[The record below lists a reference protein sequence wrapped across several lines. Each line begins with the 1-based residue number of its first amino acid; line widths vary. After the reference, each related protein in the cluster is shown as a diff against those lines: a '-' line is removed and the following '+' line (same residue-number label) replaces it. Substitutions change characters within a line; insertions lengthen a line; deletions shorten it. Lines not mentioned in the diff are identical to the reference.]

1 MNETQP
7 AIEVERLSKRF
18 DATVALDDVSFSVA
32 PGEVRALIGENGAGK
47 STLVKIL
54 SGLIRQ
60 DSGSVSLFGESVAL
74 GRPARAHR
82 FGIHTAFQEMTLVD
96 DLTVTQNMLLPY
108 EPAPILG
115 QVDRRKSQQ
124 LVAQNFA
131 DLNLENIDPGA
142 LVSEL
147 DLSTRQ
153 KIEIAKAVSRKPRVL
168 LLDEPTSTLSV
179 SDVDWL
185 GRLIKDLSGDGVT
198 LVFITHRMAE
208 VRRFCSG
215 LTVLRNGQ
223 HAGSFKV
230 NEVSDAEVVRLVIG
244 RSLGAIYPE
253 KEDFRQYDVPAPALA
268 GKALSTGQQL
278 QDVSL
283 QLWPG
288 EVLGIGALQG
298 MGQLELFEALFG
310 ITGLREGRVELA
322 GKAVTLATPA
332 DAVRAGIGI
341 SLVPEDRKSEGL
353 FLTLPGAGNVS
364 IPVIERLAQ
373 FGWIIREAEAAA
385 VDEVLERLN
394 VHPRALYKSVS
405 SFSGGNQQKI
415 AIAKWLL
422 ARSKVLLMFDPTRGV
437 DIGTKHEIYVLI
449 RELAKEGNAILFYS
463 TEIPELVNVCDRV
476 LVMYRGRMVKELL
489 GDQLSEENIMTYAL
503 GSQEAEPKA
512 AESSPTPATSN
523 QCAATPSF
531 PPCR

>member
-1 MNETQP
+1 MNESQT
-7 AIEVERLSKRF
+7 AIEVESLSKRF

-32 PGEVRALIGENGAGK
+32 KGDVRALIGENGAGK

-60 DSGSVSLFGESVAL
+60 DSGAVSLFGETVAV
-74 GRPARAHR
+74 GRPLRAHR
-82 FGIHTAFQEMTLVD
+82 LGIHTAFQEMTLVD

-108 EPAPILG
+108 EPAPIIG
-115 QVDRRKSQQ
+115 QIDRRKSRR
-124 LVAQNFA
+124 LVAEHFA
-131 DLNLENIDPGA
+131 ELSLENVDPGA

-153 KIEIAKAVSRKPRVL
+153 KIEIAKAVSRKPRLL
-168 LLDEPTSTLSV
+168 LLDEPTSTLSG

-185 GRLIKDLSGDGVT
+185 GALIEKLSADGVT

-208 VRRFCSG
+208 VRRFCGG

-223 HAGSFKV
+223 HAGSFAV
-230 NEVSDAEVVRLVIG
+230 DDVSDADVVRLVIG
-244 RSLGAIYPE
+244 RSLGAIYPV
-253 KEDFRQYDVPAPALA
+253 KEDYQLQDAPAPALA
-268 GKALSTGQQL
+268 GKSLSTSGQL
-278 QDVSL
+278 RDASF

-310 ITGLREGRVELA
+310 VTGLREGSVELD
-322 GKAVTLATPA
+322 GKAVTLTSPA

-353 FLTLPGAGNVS
+353 FLSLTGAANVS
-364 IPVIERLAQ
+364 IPVIERLAK
-373 FGWIIREAEAAA
+373 FGWIVREAEATA

-437 DIGTKHEIYVLI
+437 DIGTKHEIYILI
-449 RELAKEGNAILFYS
+449 RELAKEGNAILFYT

-476 LVMYRGRMVKELL
+476 LVMYRGRVVKELL
-489 GDQLSEENIMTYAL
+489 GDEISEENIMIHAL
-503 GSQEAEPKA
+503 GGPVQSGPVQ
-512 AESSPTPATSN
+512 SGPA
-523 QCAATPSF
+523 QPGAPGERG
-531 PPCR
+531 P

>member
-1 MNETQP
+1 MNDIQS
-7 AIEVERLSKRF
+7 AIEVEGLSKRF

-54 SGLIRQ
+54 SGLVRQ
-60 DSGSVSLFGESVAL
+60 DSGHISVFGEAVAI

-96 DLTVTQNMLLPY
+96 DLTITQNMLLPY
-108 EPAPILG
+108 EPAPLLG
-115 QVDRRKSQQ
+115 QIDRRKSRQ
-124 LVAQNFA
+124 LVAEHFA
-131 DLNLENIDPGA
+131 ALSLENVDPGA

-153 KIEIAKAVSRKPRVL
+153 KIEIAKAVSRNPRVL

-185 GRLIKDLSGDGVT
+185 GALIKKLSGDGVT

-223 HAGSFKV
+223 HAGSFQV
-230 NEVSDAEVVRLVIG
+230 DEVSDAEVVRLVIG
-244 RSLGAIYPE
+244 RSLGAIYPK
-253 KEDFRQYDVPAPALA
+253 KEDFRRHDAAAPALS
-268 GKALSTGQQL
+268 GTALSTGRKL
-278 QDVSL
+278 QDASL

-310 ITGLREGRVELA
+310 VTGLREGSVELD
-322 GKAVTLATPA
+322 GKPVTLATPA

-341 SLVPEDRKSEGL
+341 SLVPEDRKTEGL
-353 FLTLPGAGNVS
+353 FLTLPGAANVS
-364 IPVIERLAQ
+364 IPVIERLAS
-373 FGWIIREAEAAA
+373 FGWIVKEAEAAA
-385 VDEVLERLN
+385 VDEVLDRLN
-394 VHPRALYKSVS
+394 VHPRALYKAVS

-437 DIGTKHEIYVLI
+437 DIGTKHEIYILI

-476 LVMYRGRMVKELL
+476 LVMYRGRVVKELL
-489 GDQLSEENIMTYAL
+489 GDDISEENIMTYAL
-503 GSQEAEPKA
+503 GSPA
-512 AESSPTPATSN
+512 AESTAPAEGQSV
-523 QCAATPSF
+523 
-531 PPCR
+531 

>member
-168 LLDEPTSTLSV
+168 LLDEPTSNIDLETDTRMMEILKKNLSA
-179 SDVDWL
+179 
-185 GRLIKDLSGDGVT
+185 
-198 LVFITHRMAE
+198 TH
-208 VRRFCSG
+208 
-215 LTVLRNGQ
+215 TVLM
-223 HAGSFKV
+223 
-230 NEVSDAEVVRLVIG
+230 I
-244 RSLGAIYPE
+244 
-253 KEDFRQYDVPAPALA
+253 
-268 GKALSTGQQL
+268 
-278 QDVSL
+278 
-283 QLWPG
+283 
-288 EVLGIGALQG
+288 
-298 MGQLELFEALFG
+298 
-310 ITGLREGRVELA
+310 
-322 GKAVTLATPA
+322 
-332 DAVRAGIGI
+332 
-341 SLVPEDRKSEGL
+341 
-353 FLTLPGAGNVS
+353 
-364 IPVIERLAQ
+364 
-373 FGWIIREAEAAA
+373 
-385 VDEVLERLN
+385 
-394 VHPRALYKSVS
+394 
-405 SFSGGNQQKI
+405 
-415 AIAKWLL
+415 
-422 ARSKVLLMFDPTRGV
+422 
-437 DIGTKHEIYVLI
+437 
-449 RELAKEGNAILFYS
+449 
-463 TEIPELVNVCDRV
+463 
-476 LVMYRGRMVKELL
+476 
-489 GDQLSEENIMTYAL
+489 
-503 GSQEAEPKA
+503 
-512 AESSPTPATSN
+512 
-523 QCAATPSF
+523 
-531 PPCR
+531 

>member
-1 MNETQP
+1 M
-7 AIEVERLSKRF
+7 
-18 DATVALDDVSFSVA
+18 
-32 PGEVRALIGENGAGK
+32 
-47 STLVKIL
+47 
-54 SGLIRQ
+54 
-60 DSGSVSLFGESVAL
+60 
-74 GRPARAHR
+74 
-82 FGIHTAFQEMTLVD
+82 
-96 DLTVTQNMLLPY
+96 
-108 EPAPILG
+108 
-115 QVDRRKSQQ
+115 
-124 LVAQNFA
+124 
-131 DLNLENIDPGA
+131 
-142 LVSEL
+142 
-147 DLSTRQ
+147 
-153 KIEIAKAVSRKPRVL
+153 
-168 LLDEPTSTLSV
+168 
-179 SDVDWL
+179 
-185 GRLIKDLSGDGVT
+185 
-198 LVFITHRMAE
+198 
-208 VRRFCSG
+208 
-215 LTVLRNGQ
+215 
-223 HAGSFKV
+223 
-230 NEVSDAEVVRLVIG
+230 IG

-512 AESSPTPATSN
+512 VESSPTPATSN
-523 QCAATPSF
+523 Q
-531 PPCR
+531 

>member
-1 MNETQP
+1 MNDSQP
-7 AIEVERLSKRF
+7 AIEVESLSKRF

-60 DSGSVSLFGESVAL
+60 DSGSVSLFGETVAI

-82 FGIHTAFQEMTLVD
+82 LGIHTAFQEMTLVD

-108 EPAPILG
+108 EPAPALG
-115 QVDRRKSQQ
+115 QVDRRKSRQ
-124 LVAQNFA
+124 LVARHFA
-131 DLNLENIDPGA
+131 ELSLENVDPGA
-142 LVSEL
+142 LVGEL

-153 KIEIAKAVSRKPRVL
+153 KIEIAKAVSRQPRVL
-168 LLDEPTSTLSV
+168 LLDEPTSTLTV

-185 GRLIKDLSGDGVT
+185 GELIEKLSADGIT

-208 VRRFCSG
+208 VRRFCGG

-223 HAGSFKV
+223 HAGSFAV
-230 NEVSDAEVVRLVIG
+230 DDVSDADVVRLVIG

-253 KEDFRQYDVPAPALA
+253 KENYRLSDAAAPALA
-268 GKALSTGQQL
+268 GRSLSAGGQL
-278 QDVSL
+278 RDASL

-298 MGQLELFEALFG
+298 MGQLELFETLFG
-310 ITGLREGRVELA
+310 VTGLREGSVELD
-322 GKAVTLATPA
+322 GKAVTLTSPA

-353 FLTLPGAGNVS
+353 FLSLSGAANAS
-364 IPVIERLAQ
+364 IPVIERLAT
-373 FGWIIREAEAAA
+373 FGWIARDAEAAA
-385 VDEVLERLN
+385 VDEVLDRLN
-394 VHPRALYKSVS
+394 VHPRALYKNVA

-415 AIAKWLL
+415 SIAKWLL

-437 DIGTKHEIYVLI
+437 DIGTKHEIYILI

-463 TEIPELVNVCDRV
+463 TEIPELVNMCDRI
-476 LVMYRGRMVKELL
+476 LVMYRGRVVKELL
-489 GDQLSEENIMTYAL
+489 GDDISEENIMTHAL
-503 GSQEAEPKA
+503 GSPGVEPGA
-512 AESSPTPATSN
+512 AESAVQPEETGG
-523 QCAATPSF
+523 
-531 PPCR
+531 

>member
-1 MNETQP
+1 MTDSQP
-7 AIEVERLSKRF
+7 AIEVEGLSKRF

-60 DSGSVSLFGESVAL
+60 DSGSVNLFGETVAI

-82 FGIHTAFQEMTLVD
+82 LGIHTAFQEMTLVD

-108 EPAPILG
+108 EPAPALG
-115 QVDRRKSQQ
+115 QIDRRKSRQ
-124 LVAQNFA
+124 LVARHFA
-131 DLNLENIDPGA
+131 ELSLENIDPGA

-185 GRLIKDLSGDGVT
+185 GELIEKLSADGVT

-208 VRRFCSG
+208 VRRFCGG

-223 HAGSFKV
+223 NAGSFAV
-230 NEVSDAEVVRLVIG
+230 NDVSDADVVRLVIG

-253 KEDFRQYDVPAPALA
+253 RENYRSADAPTPALA
-268 GKALSTGQQL
+268 GNSLSTSGQL
-278 QDVSL
+278 RDASF

-288 EVLGIGALQG
+288 EVLGVGALQG
-298 MGQLELFEALFG
+298 MGQLELFEVLFG
-310 ITGLREGRVELA
+310 VSGLREGRVELA

-353 FLTLPGAGNVS
+353 FVALSGGANVS
-364 IPVIERLAQ
+364 IPVIEKFAT
-373 FGWIIREAEAAA
+373 FGWIARDAEAVA
-385 VDEVLERLN
+385 VDEVLDRLN
-394 VHPRALYKSVS
+394 VHPRALYKSAA

-415 AIAKWLL
+415 SIAKWLL

-437 DIGTKHEIYVLI
+437 DIGTKHEIYILI

-476 LVMYRGRMVKELL
+476 LVMYRGRVVKELL
-489 GDQLSEENIMTYAL
+489 GDDISEENIMTYAL
-503 GSQEAEPKA
+503 GSPGAEPGASEPA
-512 AESSPTPATSN
+512 APPGESG
-523 QCAATPSF
+523 
-531 PPCR
+531 R

>member
-1 MNETQP
+1 
-7 AIEVERLSKRF
+7 
-18 DATVALDDVSFSVA
+18 
-32 PGEVRALIGENGAGK
+32 GEVRALIGENGAGK

-60 DSGSVSLFGESVAL
+60 DSGRVSLFGETVAI

-108 EPAPILG
+108 EPAPVLG
-115 QVDRRKSQQ
+115 QIDRRKSRQ
-124 LVAQNFA
+124 LVAQHFA
-131 DLNLENIDPGA
+131 ELSLENIDPGA

-185 GRLIKDLSGDGVT
+185 GALIEKLSAAGVT

-208 VRRFCSG
+208 VRRFCGG

-223 HAGSFKV
+223 HAGSFAV
-230 NEVSDAEVVRLVIG
+230 DEVSDADVVRLVIG

-253 KEDFRQYDVPAPALA
+253 KENYRSADAPTPALA
-268 GKALSTGQQL
+268 GKSLSTSGRL
-278 QDVSL
+278 RDASF

-288 EVLGIGALQG
+288 EVLGVGALQG

-310 ITGLREGRVELA
+310 VSGLREGRVELA

-353 FLTLPGAGNVS
+353 FVALSGGANVS
-364 IPVIERLAQ
+364 IPVIEKFATL
-373 FGWIIREAEAAA
+373 GWIARDAEAAA
-385 VDEVLERLN
+385 VDEVLDRLN
-394 VHPRALYKSVS
+394 VHPRALYKSAA

-415 AIAKWLL
+415 SIAKWLL

-437 DIGTKHEIYVLI
+437 DIGTKHEIYILI

-476 LVMYRGRMVKELL
+476 LVMYRGRVVKELL
-489 GDQLSEENIMTYAL
+489 GDDISEENIMTYAL
-503 GSQEAEPKA
+503 GSTGAEPGA
-512 AESSPTPATSN
+512 AEPAVSPGESG
-523 QCAATPSF
+523 
-531 PPCR
+531 R

>member
-1 MNETQP
+1 MNNSAP
-7 AIEVERLSKRF
+7 AIEVSGLSKRF
-18 DATVALDDVSFSVA
+18 DATVALDDVSFSIDK
-32 PGEVRALIGENGAGK
+32 GEVRALIGENGAGK

-60 DSGSVSLFGESVAL
+60 DSGSVSLFGETVGI
-74 GRPARAHR
+74 GRPVRAHR

-108 EPAPILG
+108 EPAPLLG
-115 QVDRRKSQQ
+115 QINHRKSHQ
-124 LVAQNFA
+124 LVAQHFA
-131 DLNLENIDPGA
+131 NLNLENVDPGA

-153 KIEIAKAVSRKPRVL
+153 KIEIAKAVSRDPRVL

-185 GRLIKDLSGDGVT
+185 GALIETLSATGVT

-208 VRRFCSG
+208 VRRFCGS

-223 HAGSFKV
+223 HAGSFGV
-230 NEVSDAEVVRLVIG
+230 DEVSDSDVVRLVIG
-244 RSLGAIYPE
+244 RSLGAIYPL
-253 KEDFRQYDVPAPALA
+253 KEDYRRSTATAPALA
-268 GKALSTGQQL
+268 GNGLSTSGQL
-278 QDVSL
+278 YDTSF

-310 ITGLREGRVELA
+310 VTGLREGRVELD
-322 GKAVTLATPA
+322 GKAVTLTTPA

-341 SLVPEDRKSEGL
+341 SLVPEDRKTEGL
-353 FLTLPGAGNVS
+353 FLTLSGTANVS
-364 IPVIERLAQ
+364 IPVIERLAS
-373 FGWIIREAEAAA
+373 FGWIVREAEAAA
-385 VDEVLERLN
+385 VDEVFDRLN
-394 VHPRALYKSVS
+394 VHPRALYKSAS

-422 ARSKVLLMFDPTRGV
+422 AQSKVLLMFDPTRGV
-437 DIGTKHEIYVLI
+437 DIGTKHEIYILI
-449 RELAKEGNAILFYS
+449 RELAKEGNAILFYT

-476 LVMYRGRMVKELL
+476 LVMYRGRIVKELL
-489 GDQLSEENIMTYAL
+489 GDEISEENIMTHAL
-503 GSQEAEPKA
+503 GTPTAGTA
-512 AESSPTPATSN
+512 ASPEEIA
-523 QCAATPSF
+523 
-531 PPCR
+531 R

>member
-1 MNETQP
+1 MNESAP
-7 AIEVERLSKRF
+7 AIEVETLSKRF
-18 DATVALDDVSFSVA
+18 DATVALDDVSFAVGK
-32 PGEVRALIGENGAGK
+32 GEVRALIGENGAGK

-60 DSGSVSLFGESVAL
+60 DSGLVRLFGDSVTI

-108 EPAPILG
+108 EPAPIMG
-115 QVDRRKSQQ
+115 QIDRRKSRQ
-124 LVAQNFA
+124 LVARHFA
-131 DLNLENIDPGA
+131 ELRLENVDPGA

-147 DLSTRQ
+147 DISTRQ

-168 LLDEPTSTLSV
+168 LLDEPTSTLSIA
-179 SDVDWL
+179 DVDWL
-185 GRLIKDLSGDGVT
+185 GALIEKLGANGVT
-198 LVFITHRMAE
+198 IVFISHRLAE
-208 VRRFCSG
+208 VRRFCDS

-223 HAGSFKV
+223 HAGSF
-230 NEVSDAEVVRLVIG
+230 EIDDVSDADVVRLVIG

-253 KEDFRQYDVPAPALA
+253 KKNYRRDNVAAPALA
-268 GKALSTGQQL
+268 GKSLSTSGQL
-278 QDVSL
+278 RDASFE
-283 QLWPG
+283 LWPG
-288 EVLGIGALQG
+288 EVLGVGALQG

-310 ITGLREGRVELA
+310 VTGLRAGGVEMNGRGL
-322 GKAVTLATPA
+322 TLATPA

-341 SLVPEDRKSEGL
+341 SMVPEDRKSEGL
-353 FLTLPGAGNVS
+353 FLPLSGTANVS
-364 IPVIERLAQ
+364 IPVIERLAA
-373 FGWIIREAEAAA
+373 FGWIRRAAEAAA
-385 VDEVLERLN
+385 VDEVLDRLN
-394 VHPRALYKSVS
+394 VHPRALYKSVA

-437 DIGTKHEIYVLI
+437 DIGTKHEIYLLI

-476 LVMYRGRMVKELL
+476 LVMYRGRIVRELL
-489 GDQLSEENIMTYAL
+489 GGDISEENIMIHAL
-503 GSQEAEPKA
+503 GSNTGGGETAGPGAGTAE
-512 AESSPTPATSN
+512 TS
-523 QCAATPSF
+523 A
-531 PPCR
+531 